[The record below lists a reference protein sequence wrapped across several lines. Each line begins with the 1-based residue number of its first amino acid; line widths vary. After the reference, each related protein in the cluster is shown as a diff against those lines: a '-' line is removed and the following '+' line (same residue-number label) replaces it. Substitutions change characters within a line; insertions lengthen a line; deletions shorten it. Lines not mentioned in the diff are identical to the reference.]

1 MAEPGR
7 LKRHVPGPSSTNG
20 ALKQLQELRRTKAK
34 HASVYEVKEE
44 QPVYD
49 VVDDDDYADIV
60 AKRRR
65 EGGNVID
72 LKIRV
77 LLWTQAGALLGVS
90 NEGEITTDLFQA
102 ISSLSNGGR
111 LAMAS

>member
-7 LKRHVPGPSSTNG
+7 SKRSVSGPKLTTE
-20 ALKQLQELRRTKAK
+20 AFKQLQELRKTKAK

-65 EGGNVID
+65 EGGKMIACKARAFV
-72 LKIRV
+72 
-77 LLWTQAGALLGVS
+77 
-90 NEGEITTDLFQA
+90 
-102 ISSLSNGGR
+102 
-111 LAMAS
+111 